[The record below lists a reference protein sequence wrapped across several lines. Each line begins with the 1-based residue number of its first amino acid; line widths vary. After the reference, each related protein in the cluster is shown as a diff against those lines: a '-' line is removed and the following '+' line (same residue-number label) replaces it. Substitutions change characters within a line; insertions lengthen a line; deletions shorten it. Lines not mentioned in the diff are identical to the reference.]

1 MLYNHIGTK
10 SGILIDTIIINRE
23 REIMEQEFI
32 GIDLGSNSLRGV
44 RMCVSGDA
52 KKGIKGLE
60 YTTLKTFDAN
70 VRTAEGLESSGEIC
84 NAAVARIVDNLL
96 KMRET
101 LEIVESDCVIA
112 LTTQAM
118 RKARNREQV
127 LQEIFRKSGIA
138 FQVIDGAMEAK
149 ITALPPKIAMR
160 SIGKNNYK
168 FSSNCF
174 LLIDM
179 GGASSEFIVCGKD
192 STGSE
197 IEFARSFEIGIVS
210 AKDRYGN
217 IAQLLAQSDEFLAPI
232 VEFMKSCKKKGAIP
246 KFVVANSGTPTI
258 VCALKLGL
266 QEYDPKAVFGKE
278 LTKQDF
284 NEVLAIF
291 SALDTESQIARVGKY
306 KADVVP
312 YGIALFTCFIETL
325 GFEECL
331 VLDEGLREG
340 AVLARVLGLLKA

>member
-1 MLYNHIGTK
+1 MLHNGARAK
-10 SGILIDTIIINRE
+10 SGILNGKIVE
-23 REIMEQEFI
+23 RQTMEQEFI

-52 KKGIKGLE
+52 KKGIAGLE
-60 YTTLKTFDAN
+60 YTTLKTFDSN
-70 VRTAEGLESSGEIC
+70 VRTAQDLENNGVIC
-84 NAAVARIVDNLL
+84 AEAVARIVENLL
-96 KMRET
+96 KMRDV
-101 LEIVESDCVIA
+101 LGIVESDSIIA

-127 LQEIFRKSGIA
+127 LQEIFQKSGIT

-160 SIGKNNYK
+160 SIGKKNQK
-168 FSSNCF
+168 FSGDCF

-192 STGSE
+192 SNGRE

-210 AKDRYGN
+210 AKDRYVSLE
-217 IAQLLAQSDEFLAPI
+217 QLRERSSEFLAPI
-232 VEFMKSCKKKGAIP
+232 VEFMGECRAKGAIP
-246 KFVVANSGTPTI
+246 KFVVANSGTPTV

-266 QEYDPKAVFGKE
+266 QEYDAQAVFGQE
-278 LTKQDF
+278 LIKQDF
-284 NEVLAIF
+284 KDVLAQF
-291 SALDTESQIARVGKY
+291 LALNAESQIALVGEF

-312 YGIALFTCFIETL
+312 YGIVLFTCFMDAL

-340 AVLARVLGLLKA
+340 AALAKVLKVV